1 MSRPS
6 RGVAVL
12 LLRAILDLAANSKC
26 GPGPHFSAG
35 RAVAAVGAERFSS
48 LECSDLGSGVS
59 GRSRPRT
66 RRQVSREGPVGNRGG
81 TLGLGESRAG
91 AGPRAKVPAGGADL
105 HPEPDTPVLPSAKS
119 AAVSLSEPALSA
131 AEWSPSGLRLGQRS
145 GPHFAIGLGVGQH
158 RKERAGSGIRQCAK
172 APSRC
177 GDLIGRACAGP
188 VPVQGQALLHCA
200 ALRGDRRRCTRPLW
214 AVAVISRN
222 HPSPKGAPQ

>member
-1 MSRPS
+1 MCDVRL
-6 RGVAVL
+6 G
-12 LLRAILDLAANSKC
+12 C
-26 GPGPHFSAG
+26 
-35 RAVAAVGAERFSS
+35 ERFSS
-48 LECSDLGSGVS
+48 LEWSDLGSGVS

-66 RRQVSREGPVGNRGG
+66 RPQVSREGPVGNRGG

-91 AGPRAKVPAGGADL
+91 AGPRAEVPVGAAAL
-105 HPEPDTPVLPSAKS
+105 HPEPDTPALPSAKG

-200 ALRGDRRRCTRPLW
+200 ALRCDCRLCTRPLW